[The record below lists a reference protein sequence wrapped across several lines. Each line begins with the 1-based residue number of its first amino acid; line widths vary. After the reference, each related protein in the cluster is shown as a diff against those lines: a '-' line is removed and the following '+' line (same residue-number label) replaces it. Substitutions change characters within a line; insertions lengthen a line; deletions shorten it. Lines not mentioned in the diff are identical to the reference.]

1 MEYSGKRV
9 LMDHVVLYWNHRE
22 LFIPNVHKG
31 SPHYTRYTNI
41 TQNLSTLAHQLVKC
55 AIILQWNS

>member
-22 LFIPNVHKG
+22 LFIPNAHKG
-31 SPHYTRYTNI
+31 SPHYTRSTNI
-41 TQNLSTLAHQLVKC
+41 TQNLSTLSHQLVKFS
-55 AIILQWNS
+55 Q